1 MSTSLSIGVV
11 CFASLGGSGIVASEL
26 AAGLAARGHRV
37 HVIASAPPT
46 RPLPANPRLAFH
58 AVPVTEHPV
67 LGQPLY
73 GLALAETIVGVC
85 RRTPLDVLHVHYAV
99 PHAASA
105 FLAGATLGAAAP
117 RVVTTLHGSDV
128 TSYGLAQSYDAVTRF
143 SVRASDGLTVPSDFL
158 RREAVDRLGLGPDA
172 AIEVIPNS
180 VDTTRFAPVA
190 TRDPARFD
198 RWLAA
203 RPSSGTAGPVLVH
216 VSNFRTVKRVPD
228 LIDVLARVRRTLP
241 ARLVLVGD
249 GPERAPVEALARE
262 RGLADA
268 VAFAGPRPDVA
279 DDLPH
284 ADAFL
289 LPSATESFGVA
300 ALEAMSAGVPVVA
313 YRVGGLPDV
322 VGDTGALVAPF
333 DGAAYADAVLAIV
346 GDPARRAVLGTAARA
361 RAVERFDRA
370 RTLDRWEAYFGRV
383 LASPRTAVA

>member
-1 MSTSLSIGVV
+1 MSDALAIGVV

-26 AAGLAARGHRV
+26 AAGLAGRGHRV

-46 RPLPANPRLAFH
+46 RPLPEDARLAFH
-58 AVPVTEHPV
+58 AVPVTRHPV

-73 GLALAETIVGVC
+73 GLALAETIVEIC
-85 RRTPLDVLHVHYAV
+85 RHAPLDVLHVHYAV

-105 FLAGATLGAAAP
+105 YLARAALGPAAP

-128 TSYGLAQSYDAVTRF
+128 TGYGLAQSYDAVTRF
-143 SVRASDGLTVPSDFL
+143 SVLASDGLTVPSEFL
-158 RREAVDRLGLGPDA
+158 KREAEARLALGPET
-172 AIEVIPNS
+172 AITVIPNS
-180 VDTTRFAPVA
+180 VDTVRFAPVVP
-190 TRDPARFD
+190 RDPARFD
-198 RWLAA
+198 RWFTG
-203 RPSSGTAGPVLVH
+203 RPVAAGPVLVH

-228 LIDVLARVRRTLP
+228 LIDVLVRVRRVVP

-249 GPERAPVEALARE
+249 GPERAAVEALAQA
-262 RGLADA
+262 RGVAAA

-322 VGDTGALVAPF
+322 VGDTGLLVAPF
-333 DGAAYADAVLAIV
+333 DAAAYADAVLALA
-346 GDPARRAVLGTAARA
+346 GDPDRRAALGAAARA
-361 RAVERFDRA
+361 RAVACFDRA
-370 RTLDRWEAYFGRV
+370 RAVDRWETYLRRV
-383 LASPRTAVA
+383 LATPRRIAS